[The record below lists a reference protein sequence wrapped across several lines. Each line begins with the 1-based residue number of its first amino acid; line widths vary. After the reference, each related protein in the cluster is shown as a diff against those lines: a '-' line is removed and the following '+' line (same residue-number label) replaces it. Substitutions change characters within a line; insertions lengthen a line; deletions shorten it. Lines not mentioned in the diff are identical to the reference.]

1 MTSKADAPQSRS
13 AASEN
18 GQNTGQRK
26 QTAIQPLNGKRR
38 PTAPHPVIDCDI
50 HNEVSSIELL
60 MPYLSDHW
68 CDYVRESA
76 FRGPHANDYPS
87 GAPTSARPGS
97 IPAEGGVAGSSLQ
110 VVRDQAL
117 APWNTEIG
125 ILNCAYRVQSV
136 KQEDLAV
143 DLATAANRWQ
153 IDEWLAPEPRL
164 RGSLV
169 VPSQTPIRAA
179 EEIHRFGDHPQF
191 VQLVLP
197 VRSFIPYGNRFYD
210 PLYAAAV
217 ERGLVVG
224 INFGGAS
231 GHPPTPV
238 GWPSTYLEEHAGMAQ
253 VFQSQVISIIA
264 EGVFDRFPEL
274 RIALIEGG
282 FVWMPSLM
290 WRLDKE
296 WKGLRT
302 NTPWVR
308 RPPSDYIRQHM
319 RVTVQPVG
327 APPDPRYI
335 LQTIEQMES
344 DSLLMFATDFPHWH
358 YDDDDEA
365 WPATLPEPL
374 NAKIWSENARSF
386 YRLQGDLP

>member
-1 MTSKADAPQSRS
+1 MMTN
-13 AASEN
+13 AATPPSQPVGTEN
-18 GQNTGQRK
+18 GHSPRR
-26 QTAIQPLNGKRR
+26 QTARQPRANGRR
-38 PTAPHPVIDCDI
+38 PAPSHRVIDCDI
-50 HNEVSSIELL
+50 HNEVSSIEQL
-60 MPYLSDHW
+60 MPYLA
-68 CDYVRESA
+68 DYWRDYIRGSA
-76 FRGPHANDYPS
+76 FNGPHANDYPR

-97 IPAEGGVAGSSLQ
+97 VPPDRRAAGSTLQ
-110 VVRDQAL
+110 LVREQAF
-117 APWNTEIG
+117 APWETEIG

-153 IDEWLAPEPRL
+153 IDEWLAPEARL

-169 VPSQTPIRAA
+169 VPSQTPARAA
-179 EEIHRFGDHPQF
+179 EEIHRFGEHPQF
-191 VQLVLP
+191 VQVILP
-197 VRSFIPYGNRFYD
+197 VRSYIPYGNRFYD

-217 ERGLVVG
+217 ERDLVVG
-224 INFGGAS
+224 IHFGGAP

-264 EGVFDRFPEL
+264 EGVFDRFPGL
-274 RIALIEGG
+274 RVALIEGG

-296 WKGLRT
+296 RKGLRS
-302 NTPWVR
+302 NTPWIR

-319 RVTVQPVG
+319 RLTVQPVG

-344 DSLLMFATDFPHWH
+344 DTMLMFATDYPHWH
-358 YDDDDEA
+358 YDHDEEA
-365 WPATLPEPL
+365 WPVTLPEPL
-374 NAKIWSENARSF
+374 NANIWSENARAF
-386 YRLQGDLP
+386 YRL

>member
-1 MTSKADAPQSRS
+1 MTSDAGGQQLQAGATGNGQSPGTHDSGALQQTRNGRRS
-13 AASEN
+13 ATRQA
-18 GQNTGQRK
+18 
-26 QTAIQPLNGKRR
+26 
-38 PTAPHPVIDCDI
+38 VIDCDI
-50 HNEVSSIELL
+50 HNEVSSVEQL
-60 MPYLSDHW
+60 MPYLADHW
-68 CDYVRESA
+68 QDYIRESA
-76 FRGPHANDYPS
+76 FVGPHANDYPR

-97 IPAEGGVAGSSLQ
+97 LLPQGGQAGGTLRL
-110 VVRDQAL
+110 VREQAL
-117 APWNTEIG
+117 DPWNTEVG
-125 ILNCAYRVQSV
+125 ILNCSYRVQSV
-136 KQEDLAV
+136 KQEDLAA

-153 IDEWLAPEPRL
+153 IEQWLEPEPRL

-169 VPSQTPIRAA
+169 APSQTPARAA

-191 VQLVLP
+191 VQVVLP
-197 VRSFIPYGNRFYD
+197 VRSYIPYGNRFYD

-217 ERGLVVG
+217 EKDLVIG
-224 INFGGAS
+224 INFGGAP

-282 FVWMPSLM
+282 FGWMPSLM

-296 WKGLRT
+296 WKGLRS

-308 RPPSDYIRQHM
+308 RPPSDYIRERM
-319 RVTVQPVG
+319 RLTVQPVG
-327 APPDPRYI
+327 APHDPRFI

-344 DSLLMFATDFPHWH
+344 DSMLMFATDYPHWH

-365 WPATLPEPL
+365 WPFTLPEPL
-374 NAKIWSENARSF
+374 NANIWSENARSF
-386 YRLQGDLP
+386 YRL